1 MALTVQDIRNMPLVW
16 KVALGIAGVLL
27 ILYFY
32 YFYFLQGNLARQD
45 ALREEQKTLAVRI
58 AAKEKLVG
66 EMDRYKKGIEE
77 LKQRFALVIQK
88 LPEEKEI
95 PGLMAAVS
103 DAGRGSGLEF
113 VLFEPMPLVKKEFY
127 AEIPI
132 KVVVK
137 GTYREIHDFFTKVGG
152 LSRVVNPTEAVLS
165 RGRDETGR
173 GLKAECLMKTYMF
186 VEMKDEEQGK
196 GERKT

>member
-27 ILYFY
+27 VLYFY
-32 YFYFLQGNLARQD
+32 YFYFVQGNLARQD

-103 DAGRGSGLEF
+103 DAGRASGLEF

-152 LSRVVNPTEAVLS
+152 LSRVVNPTEVALS
-165 RGRDETGR
+165 RGRDETGS

>member
-152 LSRVVNPTEAVLS
+152 LSRVVNPTEVVLS

-173 GLKAECLMKTYMF
+173 GLQAECLMKTYMF

>member
-1 MALTVQDIRNMPLVW
+1 MAITVQDIRNMPLVW
-16 KVALGIAGVLL
+16 KVALGIAGFLL

-32 YFYFLQGNLARQD
+32 YFYFLQGNLARQE

-88 LPEEKEI
+88 LPEQKEI

-103 DAGRGSGLEF
+103 DAGRSSGLDF
-113 VLFEPMPLVKKEFY
+113 VLFEPQPPVKKEFY

-132 KVVVK
+132 KVTVK
-137 GTYREIHDFFTKVGG
+137 GTYRQIYDFFTRVGG
-152 LSRVVNPTEAVLS
+152 LSRVVNTTEVTLS
-165 RGRDETGR
+165 RGRDETGS
-173 GLKAECLMKTYMF
+173 GLKADCILKTYMF
-186 VEMKDEEQGK
+186 VEMKDEEAGQGK
-196 GERKT
+196 GKT

>member
-137 GTYREIHDFFTKVGG
+137 GTYREIHDFFTTVGG
-152 LSRVVNPTEAVLS
+152 LSRVVNPTEVALS
-165 RGRDETGR
+165 RGRDETGS
-173 GLKAECLMKTYMF
+173 GLQAECLMKTYMF

>member
-95 PGLMAAVS
+95 PGLMAAS
-103 DAGRGSGLEF
+103 PTREGLGPGIRP
-113 VLFEPMPLVKKEFY
+113 FEPMPLVKKEFY

-137 GTYREIHDFFTKVGG
+137 GTYQKSTIFLRRSAGF
-152 LSRVVNPTEAVLS
+152 PAW
-165 RGRDETGR
+165 
-173 GLKAECLMKTYMF
+173 
-186 VEMKDEEQGK
+186 
-196 GERKT
+196 

>member
-152 LSRVVNPTEAVLS
+152 LSRVVNPTEAALS
-165 RGRDETGR
+165 RGRDETGS